1 MFSENNIKAVT
12 IRFKVTIIY
21 KSTKCTNFFDFYLE
35 FQICPENSDFP
46 EVRKNKFA
54 HGTDLNFYDKQKNV
68 KTKIEDKTFSTVEEL
83 DTIRIKNCEVSLT
96 KSDSRCGSC
105 QVIRKHLTTITHRAN
120 EEKSK
125 SCHKYTPSKSMLQR
139 IWRSKLSKFKKM
151 YYFWINRRKEMR
163 QK

>member
-68 KTKIEDKTFSTVEEL
+68 KTKIEDKTFSTLEEL
-83 DTIRIKNCEVSLT
+83 DTIRIKNCEVSLA
-96 KSDSRCGSC
+96 KSDSRCGPY

-125 SCHKYTPSKSMLQR
+125 SCHKYTPSKSMRQR

-151 YYFWINRRKEMR
+151 YYF
-163 QK
+163 